1 MTFLQNQD
9 KPSSSV
15 NVVFARKSLITTTS
29 ISAFLTPF
37 SSSVLTFAVP
47 EIGYAFRANFYQLV
61 WIPILIL
68 FPLPS
73 FMILLGKLSDVYG
86 RVKMY
91 RVGTLLFATSAIA
104 AFYSPS
110 LIALDALAFLMGVG
124 AALISTNSTALI
136 TQAFRN
142 RGRGFALGINA
153 MSVYLGLTMA
163 PFAGGFLIQV
173 FGWRSVLLVNAPLSL
188 AAFIISLYSMKDLE
202 LEIYNEEIDITGAV
216 TFVLFLIS
224 IVLFLSVTEIYGYMY
239 SDYII
244 PEITLLFILF
254 LFVERRSKNPLID
267 VNLFLKNRTFTASNI
282 TALLNYIAT
291 YSIVFVFTIYLQVIL
306 GISPEISG
314 LILVAEPVFMVIFS
328 PLSGLLAERYGSKI
342 LASLG
347 MLLIG
352 FAFLMLYIL
361 DLKNIVNIVLSL
373 SVLGI
378 GFGLFSA
385 PNTNS
390 VMGSAP
396 PGKYGLASGT
406 LGTMRF
412 TGQLLS
418 VTIASLFLA
427 SSMSRKMLLSMF
439 SGFYVQSSTLYYI
452 YFMSGLKAMMLFSA
466 IISFIGAYTSLMK
479 NKGE

>member
-1 MTFLQNQD
+1 ML
-9 KPSSSV
+9 KGRSPV
-15 NVVFARKSLITTTS
+15 KAVIARKGLIITTS

-47 EIGYAFRANFYQLV
+47 QIGYAFRASFYQVV

-73 FMILLGKLSDVYG
+73 FMMLFGKLSDIKG

-91 RVGTLLFATSAIA
+91 RIGALIFAASAVA
-104 AFYSPS
+104 AFFSQN
-110 LIALDALAFLMGVG
+110 IIFLDVFVFMMGVG
-124 AALISTNSTALI
+124 AALISTNATALI
-136 TQAFRN
+136 SQAFKDK
-142 RGRGFALGINA
+142 GRGFALGINA

-163 PFAGGFLIQV
+163 PFAGGFLIQA
-173 FGWRSVLLVNAPLSL
+173 FGWHSVLLVNAPLAL
-188 AAFIISLYSMKDLE
+188 AAFIISLFSMKDLE
-202 LEIYNEEIDITGAV
+202 LEKLNQKIDVAGAL
-216 TFVLFLIS
+216 TFVLFLAS
-224 IVLFLSVTEIYGYMY
+224 IVLFLSMSEIYGFAFSFYV
-239 SDYII
+239 I
-244 PEITLLFILF
+244 PFAIM
-254 LFVERRSKNPLID
+254 LFVIFFLVEKKSKNPLID
-267 VNLFLKNRTFTASNI
+267 VNLFMKNRTFTASNI

-291 YSIVFVFTIYLQVIL
+291 YSIVFVFTIYLQVML
-306 GISPEISG
+306 GISPEKAG

-328 PLSGLLAERYGSKI
+328 PISGLLAERYGSRI
-342 LASLG
+342 LASIG

-352 FAFLMLYIL
+352 ISFMMLYVLNLRNTTNIL
-361 DLKNIVNIVLSL
+361 ISL

-390 VMGSAP
+390 VMASAP
-396 PGKYGLASGT
+396 PGSYGLASGT

-427 SSMSRKMLLSMF
+427 SSMSRKMLLLMF
-439 SGFYVQSSTLYYI
+439 SGI
-452 YFMSGLKAMMLFSA
+452 YAQGYSIFFGSFMKGLKEMMLFSA
-466 IISFIGAYTSLMK
+466 VISFIGAYTSLLK

>member
-1 MTFLQNQD
+1 MLN
-9 KPSSSV
+9 KGNSGSV
-15 NVVFARKSLITTTS
+15 GAVLTRKSLLTTTS

-47 EIGYAFRANFYQLV
+47 QIGYAFKASFYQVV

-73 FMILLGKLSDVYG
+73 FMMLFGKLSDVYG

-91 RVGTLLFATSAIA
+91 RIGALVFALSAIA
-104 AFYSPS
+104 AFFSPNI
-110 LIALDALAFLMGVG
+110 IALDFLVFLMGIG

-136 TQAFRN
+136 SQAFRD

-173 FGWRSVLLVNAPLSL
+173 FGWRSVLLVNAPLAL

-202 LEIYNEEIDITGAV
+202 PERLNERIDVAGAL
-216 TFVLFLIS
+216 TFVLFLVS
-224 IVLFLSVTEIYGYMY
+224 VVLFLSITEIYGIMY
-239 SDYII
+239 SAYII
-244 PEITLLFILF
+244 PAAFLLLAIF
-254 LFVERRSKNPLID
+254 LLVERRSKNPLID
-267 VNLFLKNRTFTASNI
+267 IDLFLKNRTFTASNL

-306 GISPEISG
+306 GISPEMAG

-328 PLSGLLAERYGSKI
+328 PISGLLAERYGSRV

-352 FAFLMLYIL
+352 FSFVMLYVL
-361 DLKNIVNIVLSL
+361 NLRNVLNIILSL

-390 VMGSAP
+390 VMGSTP

-439 SGFYVQSSTLYYI
+439 SGIYVYGSSI
-452 YFMSGLKAMMLFSA
+452 YFSAFMSGFKMMMLFSA
-466 IISFIGAYTSLMK
+466 IISFIGAYTSLLK